1 MPDGLVKVM
10 DAKTLELKRWETPN
24 GKPIAVKEN
33 GSLALTR
40 LGKELGYKVNGNDS
54 LVFTRLD
61 KQLRLQG

>member
-1 MPDGLVKVM
+1 MPDGLVRVM
-10 DAKTLELKRWETPN
+10 DAETLVLKRWETAK

-40 LGKELGYKVNGNDS
+40 LGKGLGYKVNGNDS